1 MRKFLIA
8 AGLTIVVA
16 GSLTTPRAEAMPLA
30 LPTGM
35 TNQLNMVKQVAL
47 CFYV

>member
-35 TNQLNMVKQVAL
+35 TNQLNMVEQVAL